1 MKLFHAKKIGSA
13 LMASCLLATPVMALA
28 EGDSSL
34 AGISALLNVYFEN
47 EEHSEDDLLDFVL
60 SNTMVKTTVA
70 KEAVALHDIGIAR
83 AGEYVNVRQAP
94 GTDNAI
100 IGKLY
105 DQSGVMV
112 IGSVTIEDGEW
123 YHIESGS
130 VNGYVKAEYVV
141 TGEEAQEY
149 ALMTGNLLLKV
160 TTDGLNVRQ
169 RPNTNCDIVGYLNEG
184 DTCTITSKE
193 ENFYGVI
200 LNNGVRG
207 YVHKDYVE
215 AFMDC
220 DTAVSLV
227 EEENLLNE
235 MARLEEAAQKRRE
248 QVIEEARAAEKAKA
262 QREEESRKAA
272 EAEEAAAKAAREA
285 EEAAK
290 AAREAEEAAA
300 RAAREAEEAA
310 AAQASREAEEAAAQA
325 AREAEAAAAERA
337 AREAEAA
344 RAQAAWEAEQEAA
357 AQAALEAE
365 MAAQASR
372 EAEEAARAA
381 REAEAARI
389 AREEEAARAQA
400 AWEAEEAARIA
411 REEEAARAQTAWEAE
426 EAARIAREEEAARA
440 SLEAAEAERASIEAA
455 EAERA
460 SIEAAEAER
469 ASREAAEATL
479 DLGEVVF
486 EGEDPE
492 WVEPATEPEW
502 EEPSEEPTT
511 EEAWEEPTTEE
522 PWEEPTTEEPWE
534 EPTTEEPW
542 EEPTEEEPEEP
553 AYVLSWERQA
563 VVDYAYSKLGCDYVW
578 AAEGPYAF
586 DCSGLVKCAYAQVGI
601 PLYHQ
606 SGVQGQAG
614 EYRSLYEAEP
624 GDILWKS
631 GHVGIYV
638 GDGMCIHAANEN
650 VGVILS
656 PVWACGFVC
665 ARNVLG

>member
-1 MKLFHAKKIGSA
+1 MKLFHVKKIGSA
-13 LMASCLLATPVMALA
+13 LMAACLLATPVMALA

-60 SNTMVKTTVA
+60 SNTMVKTTVTE
-70 KEAVALHDIGIAR
+70 EAVALHDIGIAR

-184 DTCTITSKE
+184 DTCMITSKE

-235 MARLEEAAQKRRE
+235 MARLEEEAQKRRE
-248 QVIEEARAAEKAKA
+248 QVIEEARAAEQAKA

-411 REEEAARAQTAWEAE
+411 REEEAARA
-426 EAARIAREEEAARA
+426 
-440 SLEAAEAERASIEAA
+440 SLEAA